1 MREEGCLRYGFF
13 RSVADPSELI
23 AVEEWES
30 AEALQTH
37 FGAPTVARFASE
49 LGALI
54 GSRVRSERHA
64 RSWTLERLA
73 EQAGVSRRMLVN
85 IEHGATNPSI
95 ATLLRISD
103 ALGVGLPALVAPP
116 EPNRV
121 QVTRRSDRA
130 ALWTSSSGGR
140 ALLAAGT
147 EPPDVVELWDW
158 ILGPG
163 DQHRSEA
170 HSRGTRELL
179 LLLEGEI
186 TVEVE
191 GQHFDLA
198 TGDAASLPG
207 DVDHGYRNTSDH
219 AARFT
224 LAVFEPG
231 VGAERTHG

>member
-1 MREEGCLRYGFF
+1 MPIRVHYDALMI
-13 RSVADPSELI
+13 SNAVA
-23 AVEEWES
+23 
-30 AEALQTH
+30 
-37 FGAPTVARFASE
+37 E

-54 GSRVRSERHA
+54 GSRIRSERHA

-116 EPNRV
+116 EPRRV
-121 QVTRRSDRA
+121 QVTRHDDRA
-130 ALWTSSSGGR
+130 ALWTSPAGGR
-140 ALLAAGT
+140 ALLATGT
-147 EPPDVVELWDW
+147 EPPDVMELWDW

-186 TVEVE
+186 ALEVE
-191 GQHFDLA
+191 GQRYELD
-198 TGDAASLPG
+198 TGDAVSFPG
-207 DVDHGYRNTSDH
+207 DVDHGYRNLSDH
-219 AARFT
+219 ASRFA
-224 LAVFEPG
+224 LAVIEPG
-231 VGAERTHG
+231 VGAEGTHD